1 MSDETSPKSW
11 SVDVDGVERRI
22 TVETDAESGRT
33 LIRVDGRMAAR
44 PMAANETER
53 TFAIGSNQYILR
65 RDDEGAFD
73 LDLDGEAALPPVPPP
88 AYKKNAPIEK
98 PTSRVKGKIIGA
110 IIVLVLIPVV
120 RWTRDAII
128 YMRVPW
134 KIYDSPDHRF
144 RVSFPTDPEQTNDTV
159 DAGGSSM
166 RTTKLQSRHH
176 DHFYVVEFIEFPFI
190 IPREKEGELIEGA
203 LTGMVKHEQSTIVQ
217 SGWSRVARR
226 DAMHFIMQMP
236 KNKDWSGGTARGFI
250 ARSGQR
256 LYILYAYVPRGEST
270 GFDVGEY
277 LRSFDL
283 PDD

>member
-33 LIRVDGRMAAR
+33 QIRVDGRMAAR

-53 TFAIGSNQYILR
+53 TFAIGSHPYVLR
-65 RDDEGAFD
+65 RNDTGELELDFDEP
-73 LDLDGEAALPPVPPP
+73 LPAVTPP
-88 AYKKNAPIEK
+88 AYKKNAPVEK
-98 PTSRVKGKIIGA
+98 PTSHLKGKVIGA
-110 IIVLVLIPVV
+110 IVVLVLIPVV
-120 RWTRDAII
+120 RWTSDAIR
-128 YMRVPW
+128 YLRVPW
-134 KIYDSPDHRF
+134 KVYDSPDHRF
-144 RVSFPTDPEQTNDTV
+144 RVSFPTEPEQSTDSI
-159 DAGGSSM
+159 DANGSTL
-166 RTTKLQSRHH
+166 RTMKYQSHYHH
-176 DHFYVVEFIEFPFI
+176 HFYVVEFIEFPFI

-203 LTGMVKHEQSTIVQ
+203 LDGMVKHEQSTIVQ
-217 SGWSRVARR
+217 RGWSRVARR

-236 KNKDWSGGTARGFI
+236 KNRDWSGGTARGFI

-256 LYILYAYVPRGEST
+256 LYILYAYVPRSEST
-270 GFDVGEY
+270 GFDIGEY